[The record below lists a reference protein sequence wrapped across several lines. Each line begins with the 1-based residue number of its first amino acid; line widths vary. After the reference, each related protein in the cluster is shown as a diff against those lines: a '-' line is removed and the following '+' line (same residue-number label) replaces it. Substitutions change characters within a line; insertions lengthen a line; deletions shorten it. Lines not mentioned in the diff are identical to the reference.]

1 MNRSGVPEK
10 PFERRACLRSGPKD
24 HALDRLRDLR
34 VVFQS
39 RLQSLQDSVADRK
52 RNRNER
58 ISRILSGNDRRE
70 VSMGSKI
77 QVNILALEVSTEIEL
92 SGIHG
97 MVRNREFSL
106 CDDPVAV
113 GKRFTRAFCRH
124 LKADGAIVDAA
135 DEGNKSL
142 DGAELIQFWFVQD
155 QESDGVFLRIERS
168 LTAAP
173 VTGIGCHLVPVPE
186 REHEKGQETSG
197 PRGADLPKDKCC
209 NEERYGPG
217 RPPFR
222 LLIRGEYAERRSDE
236 EPGKRSPLTERQP
249 GRGGTL

>member
-77 QVNILALEVSTEIEL
+77 QVNILALEIFPEIKL
-92 SGIHG
+92 SRIHWMG
-97 MVRNREFSL
+97 WNGKFSL
-106 CDDPVAV
+106 GDDLVAV
-113 GKRFTRAFCRH
+113 RKRFTGA
-124 LKADGAIVDAA
+124 LGGNSKADESMVDAA
-135 DEGNKSL
+135 DERNKSL
-142 DGAELIQFWFVQD
+142 AGTQLIELWFTQNR
-155 QESDGVFLRIERS
+155 ERDGVLIPIKRY
-168 LTAAP
+168 LAAAL
-173 VTGIGCHLVPVPE
+173 VTGVGGHLVPVPE
-186 REHEKGQETSG
+186 CENKERQETG
-197 PRGADLPKDKCC
+197 RQCGADLP
-209 NEERYGPG
+209 
-217 RPPFR
+217 
-222 LLIRGEYAERRSDE
+222 DE
-236 EPGKRSPLTERQP
+236 EH
-249 GRGGTL
+249 